1 MTRRYPVGLL
11 CGLILGW
18 SAPAFAQSVLDRVIG
33 QAPWHQ
39 PLTLTQLNG
48 QNIGLLALVAR
59 VPIGIES
66 HRLPFKAKW
75 SIPATGRT
83 LREVLDALMA
93 AQPGYS
99 WEESDGVVLIRPIE
113 RASEDRDI
121 LNIRIGRFQ
130 LRDADAADA
139 MSALATLFGVV
150 RTEGPGDTRR
160 FSVDVADD
168 STIRDV
174 LNAIVRAHGTMAWA
188 FEHKDQTELGVRIPA
203 TIWLCIGG
211 GTSVRIPENAVIGL
225 VPPPPVDVAVPG
237 VDSTSILDRIVGS
250 DREGRPV
257 SISALNIITVKTL
270 AEASRTPMGMETAG
284 VTTVNPPM
292 IRETILTGMRLADAL
307 AILAAIDSRYEW
319 REMDGVIVFRPV
331 QAWRDGLNPLFLPVP
346 DVRLRRV
353 TLSTVMGVIASAL
366 KAPEHASNTIVDTRR
381 MSIDIPA
388 GSVLDLLNAAAK
400 SHGQLTWQF
409 DEMPAA
415 DRRLAGGRRH
425 LIRVWISGSG
435 AFGLMVP

>member
-1 MTRRYPVGLL
+1 MTRRYPVVLL
-11 CGLILGW
+11 SALILGS
-18 SAPAFAQSVLDRVIG
+18 SAPAFAQSALDRVIG
-33 QAPWHQ
+33 RAPWNQ

-66 HRLPFKAKW
+66 HRLPFKAEW

-99 WEESDGVVLIRPIE
+99 WEESDGVILIRPIE
-113 RASEDRDI
+113 RASDRDM
-121 LNIRIGRFQ
+121 LSTRIGRFQ
-130 LRDADAADA
+130 LRDADVTDA

-174 LNAIVRAHGTMAWA
+174 LNAIVRAHRTMAWA
-188 FEHKDQTELGVRIPA
+188 FEHKDQTDLGVKIRA
-203 TIWLCIGG
+203 TLWLCIGAS
-211 GTSVRIPENAVIGL
+211 GTSVRIPENAGIGL
-225 VPPPPVDVAVPG
+225 VPPPPVDVAAAG
-237 VDSTSILDRIVGS
+237 ADSSSILERIVGP

-257 SISALNIITVKTL
+257 SISALNIIAVKAL

-284 VTTVNPPM
+284 VTTGNPPM
-292 IRETILTGMRLADAL
+292 IRETMVTGMRLADAL
-307 AILAAIDSRYEW
+307 ALLAAIDSRYEW
-319 REMDGVIVFRPV
+319 REMDGVVVFRPV
-331 QAWRDGLNPLFLPVP
+331 QAWRDALNPLFLPVP
-346 DVRLRRV
+346 DVQLRRV

-366 KAPEHASNTIVDTRR
+366 KGPEHASNTIVDTRR

-409 DEMPAA
+409 DEMSAA

-425 LIRVWISGSG
+425 LIRVWIFGG
-435 AFGLMVP
+435 GTFGLMVP